1 MRVLTLIAMV
11 ALLAAPLAT
20 ADLHSAKA
28 QGIETGAAGSFRLP
42 VTSMRERPFQ
52 SVIMQQYDFSCGAA
66 AIAMLLTHHYGIV
79 STEQEVFTSMYENG
93 DQANIQQYGFSFL
106 DMKSYIERI
115 GMKADGFELTMDEV
129 LKLGVPAIA
138 LIDLKGYSHF
148 VLIKGI
154 KDNRVLLGN
163 PAAGMMAMNR
173 EEFDAIRQ
181 PVVLIVRSK
190 ATVGRKHFNQTADWG
205 VKPEAPV
212 GNGRTTG
219 VSTMFVDMFG
229 NNF

>member
-1 MRVLTLIAMV
+1 MRILTIV
-11 ALLAAPLAT
+11 ALTALMAAPLAT
-20 ADLHSAKA
+20 ADMYSAKA

-42 VTSMRERPFQ
+42 VTSMRDRPFQ

-66 AIAMLLTHHYGIV
+66 AVAMLLTHHYGV
-79 STEQEVFTSMYENG
+79 ASTEQEVFTSMYENG
-93 DQANIQQYGFSFL
+93 DQAKIQQYGFSFL
-106 DMKSYIERI
+106 DMKSHIERI
-115 GMKADGFELTMDEV
+115 GMKADGFELTLDEV

-154 KDNRVLLGN
+154 KGDRVLLGN

-173 EEFDAIRQ
+173 EEFEKIRQ

-190 ATVGRKHFNQTADWG
+190 ATVGRKHFNQTAEWG
-205 VKPEAPV
+205 VKPDAPIA
-212 GNGRTTG
+212 NGRATNG
-219 VSTMFVDMFG
+219 STMFVDMFG